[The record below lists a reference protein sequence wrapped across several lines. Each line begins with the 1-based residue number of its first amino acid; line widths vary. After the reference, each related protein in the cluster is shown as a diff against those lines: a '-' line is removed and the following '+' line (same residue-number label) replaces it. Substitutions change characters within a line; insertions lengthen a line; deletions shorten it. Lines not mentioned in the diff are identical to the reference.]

1 MTGRDT
7 TKLQPILTDV
17 SIRYDHKRTEF
28 HFARIGNRSEG
39 ESRNHKKYIYMYY
52 HFTKNLYVFARNYIK
67 GKLSSVMIIQIYV
80 C

>member
-39 ESRNHKKYIYMYY
+39 ESRNANIHIPRIQKKY
-52 HFTKNLYVFARNYIK
+52 NRQLA
-67 GKLSSVMIIQIYV
+67 
-80 C
+80 